1 MAKNKNL
8 SYNDIPDKNE
18 DWGLDPRNGFKYSGE
33 SVQKF
38 IKETFD
44 SKMGYFHYD
53 TSSNRY
59 LVFADEAS
67 KNEYVEN
74 PTLTDLVLGSFDAPF
89 NYEASITMLTPSY
102 NAVFLGSNGNYLDFT
117 FDVKNKA
124 GNSTGENVTVTY
136 TFIRNATK
144 KVLTET
150 RRYGETVH
158 FNIDDYLLEGTNTII
173 VGISGQTTLA
183 ATTAALTYQVVN
195 LSYSDE
201 MNIARVYD
209 LSQGAYTMEVFF
221 NVSGYGTKIVE
232 WFLDGNQLEF
242 VKSEDEVVDVT
253 AQRTKYIELSNL
265 TSGIHTI
272 QSRAYTL
279 VNGEKF
285 YTDTLYREIMVN
297 NGDTTANVVAV
308 AANVPHSHG
317 IVTGSN
323 PFLFY
328 GAEQYIPYEIRFAT
342 RKTGNVSVYLGGEL
356 AGTLTSS
363 ANTESR
369 YSVTSNKAGT
379 LSVKFSVDG
388 VEREIP
394 LSVNQTSL
402 NIEEIKTSLS
412 FDFRA
417 TGKSNTSVD
426 KDVWSYGDYTA
437 TFEGFN
443 WNASSGW
450 VDNSLLINNGAS
462 FSVDIAPL
470 AKDATSTGKTLEF
483 EFSTRNVENDD
494 AVICDLTTNGKGLL
508 ITASEARLT
517 SAAGE
522 VVSTRFKAGEVNRI
536 AFVIN
541 RKTGVTYKGLVF
553 IYVNGVLSGAVNY
566 GSADNFTSTKQLTFV
581 GTEDA
586 QVELRAMRFYDTALS
601 FDNVLNNYILYR
613 DTLNEMM
620 EVYYRN
626 EIYAEG
632 TQTFSP
638 DAMLH
643 RLPVMVIT
651 GDIPTLEAATST
663 STQILVDID
672 YTNEQ
677 DPTKNFKMKNAA
689 LRIQGTSSL
698 AYPRKN
704 FRFYTQKEESTLV
717 YDANGKIIQNKL
729 YSFKDGA
736 QPVDC
741 WCLKADFAE
750 SSGTHNT
757 AIARLWNKAMYGAI
771 IQHKNVLGEE
781 VNGYALRTN
790 AQIAALNAG
799 YEYDVRTTIDGFPIV
814 LFYKKNASDTDL
826 IFLGKYNFNNDKST
840 PSVFGFENIP
850 DFDNSRMQCWETKDN
865 GHPLGLFTD
874 VSRFDADWSEAFE
887 SRYPDTKTPNTADL
901 KAFSVWMNGVSQSDF
916 ITQKWAHFDVYKV
929 AAYYCYLMRFG
940 AVDQPV
946 KNAFITSEDGEK
958 FYFINYDNDTINGLI
973 NTGRLALDPTVNRDT
988 IGSDGEYVYAGHN
1001 SVLWNRF
1008 TNDAEFMEIVSIVDN
1023 ALYSAGLRYDEV
1035 IAEFNEGQADKW
1047 VERVYNQDA
1056 EYKYLLPYVN
1066 QATNNLFMLQGARSS
1081 HRSWWLSKR
1090 FSLYDSLFLSGAYR
1104 DRNISFKCL
1113 NDTQPNQ
1120 EFTITAATKM
1130 NYGYGVNNGVRET
1143 GVEVDKGGTHTF
1155 VTTDTLNLGDVV
1167 KVFASANIEALD
1179 LSKLA
1184 DRLAVLD
1191 CSAAADPSL
1200 GTKMKRLILGGYI
1213 YFNPN
1218 NVWQP
1223 VLKVNTELAAISGIN
1238 VLTSLQELNVE
1249 GYQNM
1254 TTLNLTAQKDLR
1266 KVFAKGSSVAS
1277 IDFAAGAPVEHLELP
1292 SAMMALN
1299 FNQLPYLTFD
1309 NLVFESGLANI
1320 HSLNIYGCPNLTND
1334 FSFVQ
1339 RWLEEKTAI
1348 DSSCTIAMDN
1358 VDWVSSYEDFLA
1370 FSQHKANGMKV
1381 ELKGKVYLDSLNL
1394 DQANEFIA
1402 IWGEEVFDKKSDF
1415 RITAPDAL
1423 YINPSEVTLNEGESV
1438 KFTYILFS
1446 DSEGSVTYKIASGSR
1461 EGVTL
1466 DENTGVLTTTEN
1478 GANNATIY
1486 VRAIYTSN
1494 EGNTTYATATVLVK
1508 KRIYPTSASLT
1519 INGASTIAK
1528 DETYTWSSSTAD
1540 VNGDMNAEWSLSGD
1554 AANEYISLG
1563 TNNVDSCV
1571 VKFHKAADMGESVN
1585 GTLTLTLKKKVDGSV
1600 VATETFN
1607 VTMAVL
1613 SYPTESNTTI
1623 NGDKQPE
1630 GNNPTYTWESTA
1642 TGTIGAIRVEWSLDD
1657 ALKPYYEIQ
1666 SQEYDVENPLQG
1678 SVTLTKIMDVEAYM
1692 SGNINLTIT
1701 RVSSGLSFTISKELS
1716 ILNPSVIMTDKT
1728 NPAVLSVM
1736 YNKGLCA
1743 NANYMTKQEAEAVKD
1758 GTFNPSGSQT
1768 GSIFYNNTNITSF
1781 DEFRYF
1787 TGMTTLDAYAF
1798 YECTK
1803 MASLKVPPTVTK
1815 FGTYCCFRNSAS
1827 YVELTIDSIDV
1838 ETVAS
1843 YAFCSYSTSNSGH
1856 ININNVN
1863 WYSTQTHG
1871 SANNY
1876 AFYNTSIQQLNVYA
1890 AGEGHNS
1897 TNTNYRSYKMFN
1909 ECSIQKIYI
1918 DENMTRIPKY
1928 FFYSAYIYGIEI
1940 PDSITEIATYA
1951 LSVRNGEGFNVN
1963 RMSNSI
1969 TTLGA
1974 SAFQRA
1980 IFKTDVCLNNL
1991 KFSTYDPGTS
2001 NIQYSTYEKKLDL
2014 SENQNGGSNLYLVG
2028 FLYSFNSCAN
2038 FVLPTRAL
2046 TYYYY
2051 SYTTKISKLSIPSI
2065 KNFCSSTFNGSG
2077 SPATYAESLYTKD
2090 LNTGE
2095 YVQVTDFNPSNW
2107 GISSIPSYAFY
2118 GCKAITGYDA
2128 TSINDHNT
2136 YVFYNSGIKTLK
2148 LDNFNGSG
2156 TIAAYAFAN
2165 CALLETITDMS
2176 TQPWATLTA
2185 NAFNGVNANV
2195 TINSQVFG
2203 LYKQSSGFTLSPMES
2218 GVVSA
2223 LAFGDYTFTAPSG
2236 AAFGDGTTSKT
2247 ITLGAGNKIQDL
2259 TDVLKIEYLT
2269 LVISSNLDGA
2279 QFKLTYTSSD
2289 GTAKE
2294 DVVSAGTHLLKVTK
2308 GTTVKVEASEAP
2320 KGWTAPAASTVTMS
2334 STSNS
2339 VTMDFAEEILVYIA
2353 DTSGNLYTE
2362 SEWTASGKSNDQ
2374 AEGVCVM
2381 RTKSGGFIIAK
2392 EDASSSTIY
2401 WGGYGK
2407 VINGIVTTTTKNDAF
2422 LDMDGIDNTY
2432 KIIEQLSGYTDSK
2445 GTVGAPAAEACV
2457 AFTFPSGQKGYL
2469 SSLGEW
2475 DLACSQKDAI
2485 TASMS
2490 LIGGTAVLENTYWSS
2505 TQYNNNYSWRFGW
2518 NNRSAGQNYKSSR
2531 FYVRAFAPI
2540 GRLTINSTLAT
2551 KFTLSYTNNYGD
2563 VVTEKVSQGSYNLN
2577 VKNGTQVTV
2586 TPDAIGNITA
2596 EPQTFTWQGF
2606 THECN
2611 FVFAKD
2617 AGVYIQHVNG
2627 ALYTESEWTACG
2639 YANSD
2644 ANGVAI
2650 LSETIPAFVIAK
2662 TDADSSK
2669 LQWGG
2674 YNKTITGI
2682 VTTTTKTTALLDY
2695 DGIGNTPKI
2704 IEQCVGYT
2712 SNFVTGAPAA
2722 EACAAFTFPSGTKG
2736 YLPALGEWQVANNN
2750 KTAVVSAMMLIGGTA
2765 ISTIDYYWSSTQ
2777 YDSIRSWYMYLSG
2790 GGFLDTS
2797 NKDYKGY
2804 VRAFATL

>member
-74 PTLTDLVLGSFDAPF
+74 PTLTELVLGSFDAPF

-342 RKTGNVSVYLGGEL
+342 RKTGNVSVYLSGEL

-394 LSVNQTSL
+394 LSVNKTSL

-450 VDNSLLINNGAS
+450 VDNSLLINKGAS
-462 FSVDIAPL
+462 FSVNIAPL

-494 AVICDLTTNGKGLL
+494 AVICDLTSNGKGLL

-553 IYVNGVLSGAVNY
+553 IYVNGILSGAVNY

-601 FDNVLNNYILYR
+601 ADNVLNNYVIYR

-632 TQTFSP
+632 TQSFSP

-651 GDIPTLEAATST
+651 GDVPTLEAATST

-704 FRFYTQKEESTLV
+704 FRFYTQKEASTIV
-717 YDANGKIIQNKL
+717 YDSEGKKIESKL

-1008 TNDAEFMEIVSIVDN
+1008 TADAEFMEIVSLVDN

-1035 IAEFNEGQADKW
+1035 IAEFNDGQADKW

-1130 NYGYGVNNGVRET
+1130 NYGYGVNNGIRET

-1167 KVFASANIEALD
+1167 KVFASANLEALD

-1200 GTKMKRLILGGYI
+1200 GTKMKRLILGGA
-1213 YFNPN
+1213 
-1218 NVWQP
+1218 W
-1223 VLKVNTELAAISGIN
+1223 KVNTELAAISGIN
-1238 VLTSLQELNVE
+1238 VLASLQELNVE

-1266 KVFAKGSSVAS
+1266 KVLAKGSSVAS

-1320 HSLNIYGCPNLTND
+1320 HTLNIYGCPNLTND

-1339 RWLEEKTAI
+1339 RWLGEKTTI

-1358 VDWVSSYEDFLA
+1358 VDWETTYEDFRA

-1466 DENTGVLTTTEN
+1466 DENTGVLTTIEN

-1508 KRIYPTSASLT
+1508 KRVYPTSASLT

-1540 VNGDMNAEWSLSGD
+1540 VNGAMNAEWSLSGD
-1554 AANEYISLG
+1554 AANGYISLG
-1563 TNNVDSCV
+1563 ANDVNSCV

-1600 VATETFN
+1600 VATKTFN

-1623 NGDKQPE
+1623 NGDTQPE

-1642 TGTIGAIRVEWSLDD
+1642 TGEIGAIRVEWSLDD
-1657 ALKPYYEIQ
+1657 SLKPFYEIQ
-1666 SQEYDVENPLQG
+1666 SQEYDAENPLQG
-1678 SVTLTKIMDVEAYM
+1678 SVTLTKIMDVDAYM

-1701 RVSSGLSFTISKELS
+1701 RVSSGLSFTVSKELS
-1716 ILNPSVIMTDKT
+1716 ILNPNVIMTDKT
-1728 NPAVLSVM
+1728 NPAVLEVM
-1736 YNKGLCA
+1736 YNNGLCA
-1743 NANYMTKQEAEAVKD
+1743 NANYMTKQEAEAVQD
-1758 GTFNPSGSQT
+1758 GSFNPSGTKT

-1798 YECTK
+1798 YGCENL
-1803 MASLKVPPTVTK
+1803 ASLKVPDTVVN
-1815 FGTYCCFRNSAS
+1815 FGTRCCYRDNQA
-1827 YVELTIDSIDV
+1827 YAALTIDSINV
-1838 ETVAS
+1838 ETVES
-1843 YAFCSYSTSNSGH
+1843 SAFSAYSEIAGAGGSIR
-1856 ININNVN
+1856 INQVN
-1863 WYSTQTHG
+1863 WYCTQTC
-1871 SANNY
+1871 STSRTKL
-1876 AFYNTSIQQLNVYA
+1876 FYDARIMNLNVYRTS
-1890 AGEGHNS
+1890 AGYNS
-1897 TNTNYRSYKMFN
+1897 SVNSDDIYQHFGATNLMNVV
-1909 ECSIQKIYI
+1909 I
-1918 DENMTRIPKY
+1918 DESITQIPKHM
-1928 FFYSAYIYGIEI
+1928 FAYSRIFNLEI
-1940 PDSITEIATYA
+1940 PDSVISIGKYA
-1951 LSVRNGEGFNVN
+1951 FYVSNSTGFNVN
-1963 RMSNSI
+1963 RMSNNI
-1969 TTLGA
+1969 TSLGTQ
-1974 SAFQRA
+1974 AFNYP
-1980 IFKTDVCLNNL
+1980 IFKTGVNANNL
-1991 KFSTYDPGTS
+1991 TFSSSGC
-2001 NIQYSTYEKKLDL
+2001 IIGATYEDKLDL
-2014 SENQNGGSNLYLVG
+2014 SENTSGGSTLYLAQ
-2028 FLYSFNSCAN
+2028 FLTSFKSCAEMW
-2038 FVLPTRAL
+2038 LPERSL

-2051 SYTTKISKLSIPSI
+2051 NSSNKVDKLYIPNLANYCASIFSQ
-2065 KNFCSSTFNGSG
+2065 SG
-2077 SPATYAESLYTKD
+2077 SPAAHAQTLYTKD
-2090 LNTGE
+2090 LNTDE
-2095 YVQVTDFNPSNW
+2095 YIQITNFNPSNW
-2107 GISSIPSYAFY
+2107 GISSIPSYAFF

-2128 TSINDHNT
+2128 TSIKDHNT
-2136 YVFYNSGIKTLK
+2136 YNFYGTGIKTLK

-2156 TIAAYAFAN
+2156 TIAANAFAS
-2165 CALLETITDMS
+2165 CASLETITDNS

-2185 NAFNGVNANV
+2185 NAFKDVNANV

-2203 LYKQSSGFTLSPMES
+2203 LYKQSSGFTLSPMDS
-2218 GVVSA
+2218 GVVYA

-2259 TDVLKIEYLT
+2259 TDRLKIEYLT

-2294 DVVSAGTHLLKVTK
+2294 DVVSAGSHLLKVTK
-2308 GTTVKVEASEAP
+2308 GTTVKVEANETP
-2320 KGWTAPAASTVTMS
+2320 KGWTVPAATNVTMS
-2334 STSNS
+2334 NTSNS
-2339 VTMDFAEEILVYIA
+2339 VTMDFTEEVNVYIA

-2362 SEWTASGKSNDQ
+2362 AEWTASGKTNDQ

-2381 RTKSGGFIIAK
+2381 RTFSGGFIIAK
-2392 EDASSSTIY
+2392 EDVSSSY
-2401 WGGYGK
+2401 LPWGGNGK
-2407 VINGIVTTTTKNDAF
+2407 NIVGVVFTTISSDAA
-2422 LDMDGIDNTY
+2422 LDMDGFNNTQ
-2432 KIIEQLSGYTDSK
+2432 KIIEKCTGYTSN
-2445 GTVGAPAAEACV
+2445 GVTGAPAAEAC
-2457 AFTFPSGQKGYL
+2457 ATYTFPSGAKGYL
-2469 SSLGEW
+2469 PSLGEW
-2475 DLACSQKDAI
+2475 KCAFDNKTAI
-2485 TASMS
+2485 ESAMS
-2490 LIGGTAVLENTYWSS
+2490 LIGGTAINSVYYWSS
-2505 TQYNNNYSWRFGW
+2505 TQYSISKSWAHDWSGGNMGDGGRT
-2518 NNRSAGQNYKSSR
+2518 AAC
-2531 FYVRAFAPI
+2531 YVRAFSAFTLFI
-2540 GRLTINSTLAT
+2540 TSTLAT

-2563 VVTEKVSQGSYNLN
+2563 VVTEKVSQGGHNLN

-2627 ALYTESEWTACG
+2627 SLYTESEWTSGG

-2650 LSETIPAFVIAK
+2650 LSETVPAFVIAK
-2662 TDADSSK
+2662 EDASSST
-2669 LQWGG
+2669 LRWGG
-2674 YNKTITGI
+2674 YGKTVPDI
-2682 VTTTTKTTALLDY
+2682 VTSTSPATAVLDY
-2695 DGIGNTPKI
+2695 DGAGNTPKI
-2704 IEQCVGYT
+2704 IEYLAGTNDGY
-2712 SNFVTGAPAA
+2712 VDGAPDA
-2722 EACAAFTFPSGTKG
+2722 EACAAFTFPNGKNG
-2736 YLPALGEWQVANNN
+2736 YLPALGEWQGAYNN
-2750 KTAVVSAMMLIGGTA
+2750 KTAVLSAMSLIGGTA
-2765 ISTIDYYWSSTQ
+2765 IDSVYYWSSTQ
-2777 YDSIRSWYMYLSG
+2777 YDSTNSWRLGWRNGNLSYYDKYSTYG
-2790 GGFLDTS
+2790 C
-2797 NKDYKGY
+2797 
-2804 VRAFATL
+2804 VRAFAAL

>member
-1 MAKNKNL
+1 MAKSVSK
-8 SYNDIPDKNE
+8 NDIQNMSE
-18 DWGLDPRNGFKYSGE
+18 DWGLDPSNGLPYSGAA
-33 SVQKF
+33 VQKF
-38 IKETFD
+38 IKKTFG

-59 LVFADEAS
+59 LVFADEES
-67 KNEYVEN
+67 KDKYMEN
-74 PTLTDLVLGSFDAPF
+74 PTMTELVLGTFDAPF

-102 NAVFLGSNGNYLDFT
+102 NAVFLGSTGNYLDFT
-117 FDVKNKA
+117 FDIKNKQ

-144 KVLTET
+144 QVVTET
-150 RRYGETVH
+150 RRYGESVH
-158 FNIDDYLLEGTNTII
+158 FNIDEYILEGTNTII
-173 VGISGQTTLA
+173 VGVSGQTTLA

-209 LSQGAYTMEVFF
+209 LSQGAYAMEVFF

-279 VNGEKF
+279 INGEKF
-285 YTDTLYREIMVN
+285 YTDTLYREFMVN
-297 NGDTTANVVAV
+297 NGDSTNNIVAV
-308 AANVPHSHG
+308 AANIPHSHG
-317 IVTGSN
+317 IVNGSN
-323 PFLFY
+323 PFVIY
-328 GAEQYIPYEIRFAT
+328 GVEQYIPYVVRFAT
-342 RKTGNVSVYLGGEL
+342 RKTGNVSVYLASEL
-356 AGTLTSS
+356 LSVVNSVAGTESS
-363 ANTESR
+363 YTI
-369 YSVTSNKAGT
+369 TSNKSGT
-379 LSVKFSVDG
+379 LVLKFVVDNII
-388 VEREIP
+388 REIP
-394 LSVNQTSL
+394 VSVNQTSL
-402 NIEEIKTSLS
+402 NIEEIKTALS

-417 TGKSNTSVD
+417 SGRSNLSVD
-426 KDVWSYGDYTA
+426 KDSWSYEGYTG
-437 TFEGFN
+437 TFRGFN

-450 VDNSLLINNGAS
+450 VDNALLINNGAS
-462 FSVDIAPL
+462 FSVNIAPL
-470 AKDATSTGKTLEF
+470 VKDATSTGKTLEF

-494 AVICDLTTNGKGLL
+494 AVICDLTTDGKGLL

-541 RKTGVTYKGLVF
+541 RKTGVTYKGLAF
-553 IYVNGVLSGAVNY
+553 IYVNGILSGAVNY
-566 GSADNFTSTKQLTFV
+566 GSADNFLSSKELVFV
-581 GTEDA
+581 GTDNA

-601 FDNVLNNYILYR
+601 AENIINNYILYR
-613 DTLNEMM
+613 DSLNEMM

-626 EIYAEG
+626 DIYEEG

-651 GDIPTLEAATST
+651 GDVPTLEGATST

-672 YTNEQ
+672 FTNEQ
-677 DPTKNFKMKNAA
+677 DPTKNFRMTNAA

-704 FRFYTQKEESTLV
+704 FRFYTQKEASTMV
-717 YDANGKIIQNKL
+717 YDANGKVIQNKL

-757 AIARLWNKAMYGAI
+757 GIARLWNKAMYGAI
-771 IQHKNVLGEE
+771 IQHKNVLGVET
-781 VNGYALRTN
+781 NGYALRTN
-790 AQIAALNAG
+790 AQVAALSAG
-799 YEYDVRTTIDGFPIV
+799 YPYDVRTTIDGFPIV

-850 DFDNSRMQCWETKDN
+850 GFNNARMQCWETKDN

-887 SRYPDTKTPNTADL
+887 SRYPDTKNPYTTDL
-901 KAFSVWMNGVSQSDF
+901 KNFSIWINGVSQSNF
-916 ITQKWAHFDVYKV
+916 VTQKWAHFDVYKV

-946 KNAFITSEDGEK
+946 KNAFLTSEDGEK

-973 NTGRLALDPTVNRDT
+973 NTGRLVLDPTVNRDT

-1001 SVLWNRF
+1001 SVLWNKL

-1066 QATNNLFMLQGARSS
+1066 QATNNLFMLQGSRSS

-1113 NDTQPNQ
+1113 NDTQPGQ
-1120 EFTITAATKM
+1120 KFSITAATSM
-1130 NYGYGVNNGVRET
+1130 NYGYGVNNGIRET
-1143 GVEVDKGGTHTF
+1143 GVELAKDQVHTF
-1155 VTTDTLNLGDVV
+1155 TTTDTLNLGDVV
-1167 KVFASANIEALD
+1167 KVFAAANILEFN
-1179 LSKLA
+1179 LSQMA
-1184 DRLAVLD
+1184 NRIAVLD
-1191 CSAAADPSL
+1191 CSASSDPSL
-1200 GTKMKRLILGGYI
+1200 GSKMKRLILGGAG
-1213 YFNPN
+1213 
-1218 NVWQP
+1218 
-1223 VLKVNTELAAISGIN
+1223 KVNTELAAISGIN
-1238 VLTSLQELNVE
+1238 VLASLQELNVE

-1266 KVFAKGSSVAS
+1266 KVLAKGSSVAS

-1339 RWLEEKTAI
+1339 DWVEEKNTI

-1358 VDWVSSYEDFLA
+1358 VDWVASYEDFLA

-1438 KFTYILFS
+1438 KFSYILFA

-1508 KRIYPTSASLT
+1508 KRIYPTSSSIT
-1519 INGASTIAK
+1519 ISGASTIAK

-1540 VNGDMNAEWSLSGD
+1540 VNGAMNAEWSLSGD
-1554 AANEYISLG
+1554 AANGYISLG
-1563 TNNVDSCV
+1563 TNDVNSCV
-1571 VKFHKAADMGESVN
+1571 VKFHKAADMGESIK
-1585 GTLTLTLKKKVDGSV
+1585 GALTLTLKKKVDGSV
-1600 VATETFN
+1600 VATKTFN

-1613 SYPTESNTTI
+1613 SYPTESNTII
-1623 NGDKQPE
+1623 NGDTQPE

-1642 TGTIGAIRVEWSLDD
+1642 TGEIGAIRVEWSLDD
-1657 ALKPYYEIQ
+1657 SLKPLYEIQ
-1666 SQEYDVENPLQG
+1666 SQEYDAENPLQG
-1678 SVTLTKIMDVEAYM
+1678 SVTLTKIMDVQDYM
-1692 SGNINLTIT
+1692 SGNLNLTIT

-1716 ILNPSVIMTDKT
+1716 ILNPNVIMTDKT

-1736 YNKGLCA
+1736 YNNGLCA

-1758 GTFNPSGSQT
+1758 GTFNPSGSQS
-1768 GSIFYNNTNITSF
+1768 GSIFYNNKNITSF

-1798 YECTK
+1798 YGCYNLK
-1803 MASLKVPPTVTK
+1803 SLKVPTTVVN
-1815 FGTYCCFRNSAS
+1815 FGTYCCYRGSTS
-1827 YVELTIDSIDV
+1827 YVALTIDSIDV

-1843 YAFCSYSTSNSGH
+1843 NAFQAGTYKEGNSGS
-1856 ININNVN
+1856 IKINNVN
-1863 WYSTQTHG
+1863 WYCTEACSTSRRDLFWRTHIM
-1871 SANNY
+1871 N
-1876 AFYNTSIQQLNVYA
+1876 LNVYA
-1890 AGEGHNS
+1890 LSAGYNS
-1897 TNTNYRSYKMFN
+1897 TSGNYRNYQHFYDAYLHN
-1909 ECSIQKIYI
+1909 IVV
-1918 DENMTRIPKY
+1918 DENITSIPQY
-1928 FFYSAYIYGIEI
+1928 AFYYSSIFGLEL
-1940 PDSITEIATYA
+1940 PDSVTSIETYA
-1951 LSVRNGEGFNVN
+1951 FYTFNSYGFNVN
-1963 RMSNSI
+1963 RMSNAI
-1969 TTLGA
+1969 TTMN
-1974 SAFQRA
+1974 SYSFYHP
-1980 IFKTDVCLNNL
+1980 IFKTDVDFSNL
-1991 KFSTYDPGTS
+1991 KFSSGSQITYA
-2001 NIQYSTYEKKLDL
+2001 IYEKKLDF
-2014 SENQNGGSNLYLVG
+2014 SGNTSGGSTLYLTQV
-2028 FLYSFNSCAN
+2028 LDSFKSCAELI
-2038 FVLPTRAL
+2038 LPTRAL
-2046 TYYYY
+2046 KY
-2051 SYTTKISKLSIPSI
+2051 SYSGLSNKVDKLSIPSMV
-2065 KNFCSSTFNGSG
+2065 NFCASKFSNSG
-2077 SPATYAESLYTKD
+2077 SPAAYAQTLYTKD

-2095 YVQVTDFNPSNW
+2095 YIQITNFNPRNW
-2107 GISSIPSYAFY
+2107 NISSIPNYAF
-2118 GCKAITGYDA
+2118 CECIAITGYDA
-2128 TSINDHNT
+2128 TGIKDHNA

-2156 TIAAYAFAN
+2156 TIVEYAFGS
-2165 CALLETITDMS
+2165 CASLETITDTS

-2185 NAFNGVNANV
+2185 NAFKYVNANV

-2223 LAFGDYTFTAPSG
+2223 LAFGDYTFTCPSG

-2247 ITLGAGNKIQDL
+2247 ITLGASNKIQDL
-2259 TDVLKIEYLT
+2259 TDMLKIEYLT

-2294 DVVSAGTHLLKVTK
+2294 DVVSAGSHLLKVTK
-2308 GTTVKVEASEAP
+2308 GTTVNVEANETP
-2320 KGWTAPAASTVTMS
+2320 KGWTAPAATNVTMS

-2339 VTMDFAEEILVYIA
+2339 VTMNFTEETNVYIA

-2362 SEWTASGKSNDQ
+2362 EEWASSGKTTDQ

-2381 RTKSGGFIIAK
+2381 RALSGGFIIAK
-2392 EDASSSTIY
+2392 ENASSSELK
-2401 WGGYGK
+2401 WGGTGK
-2407 VINGIVTTTTKNDAF
+2407 TVSNIVTSTTSSVAKNDF
-2422 LDMDGIDNTY
+2422 DGCGNTQ
-2432 KIIEQLSGYTDSK
+2432 KIIEQYNGFTNE
-2445 GTVGAPAAEACV
+2445 GVTGAPAAEACAV
-2457 AFTFPSGQKGYL
+2457 YTFPSGQKGYL
-2469 SSLGEW
+2469 PAYGEW
-2475 DLACSQKDAI
+2475 QIAFKNKNSVISAI
-2485 TASMS
+2485 S
-2490 LIGGTAVLENTYWSS
+2490 LINGVGIATSGKFWTS
-2505 TQYNNNYSWRFGW
+2505 TQYNVNQSYAIYW
-2518 NNRSAGQNYKSSR
+2518 NNGSGGGSYKTDAGK
-2531 FYVRAFAPI
+2531 VRAFAPI

-2551 KFTLSYTNNYGD
+2551 KFTLLYTNNYGD
-2563 VVTEKVSQGSYNLN
+2563 VVTEKVSQGSHNLN

-2586 TPDAIGNITA
+2586 TPDLQYA

-2627 ALYTESEWTACG
+2627 SLYTESEWTTGG

-2644 ANGVAI
+2644 ANGVAV
-2650 LSETIPAFVIAK
+2650 LGSDVSFLIAK
-2662 TDADSSK
+2662 EDASSSAIA
-2669 LQWGG
+2669 WGG
-2674 YNKTITGI
+2674 YNKTITEI
-2682 VTTTTKTTALLDY
+2682 VTATKFAEATLDF
-2695 DGIGNTPKI
+2695 DGYGNTPKI
-2704 IEQCVGYT
+2704 IEQCAGYT
-2712 SNFVTGAPAA
+2712 NNSVTGAPAA
-2722 EACAAFTFPSGTKG
+2722 EACAAYTFPSGQKG
-2736 YLPALGEWQVANNN
+2736 YLPALGEWQNAYNN
-2750 KTAVVSAMMLIGGTA
+2750 KSAVVSAMSLIGGAA
-2765 ISTIDYYWSSTQ
+2765 IQNDRYWSSTQ
-2777 YDSIRSWYMYLSG
+2777 YDGSSSFLLHWEYGDLKIDNKYLADS
-2790 GGFLDTS
+2790 
-2797 NKDYKGY
+2797 
-2804 VRAFATL
+2804 VRAFAAL